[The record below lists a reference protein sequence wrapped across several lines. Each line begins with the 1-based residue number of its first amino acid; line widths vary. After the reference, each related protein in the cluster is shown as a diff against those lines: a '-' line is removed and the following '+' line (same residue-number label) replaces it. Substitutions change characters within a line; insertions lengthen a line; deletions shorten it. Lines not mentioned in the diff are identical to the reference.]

1 MGFGSWY
8 RRRSRKGPVFDGG
21 MVNGEWWWDDGMMG
35 NDRDCTHGASQAGSD
50 STVATWWG
58 CCLDFL
64 ILIIP
69 QVSFP
74 PSSNSGW
81 GLRIGRKER
90 KDSFGATTMLRTVP
104 PGAVTGNGNGD
115 GYGYGHGKGMGM
127 YVCMYVLRMCLCVSR
142 VLLVLKVLYFG
153 KHVAFTIVYSIVCS
167 F

>member
-1 MGFGSWY
+1 
-8 RRRSRKGPVFDGG
+8 
-21 MVNGEWWWDDGMMG
+21 
-35 NDRDCTHGASQAGSD
+35 
-50 STVATWWG
+50 
-58 CCLDFL
+58 
-64 ILIIP
+64 
-69 QVSFP
+69 
-74 PSSNSGW
+74 
-81 GLRIGRKER
+81 
-90 KDSFGATTMLRTVP
+90 MLRTVP